1 MWLEEGDT
9 ITRKLYAQTLRAIG
23 ASGNASYFY
32 VGPFMKK
39 MVEELKEAG
48 AIIEEDDFLNYRALI
63 RNPIESTFDG
73 LRVIG
78 TPPPSGGAV
87 LALILNILKGLK

>member
-1 MWLEEGDT
+1 MEEGKP
-9 ITRKLYAQTLRAIG
+9 IIRKLYAQTLHAIG

-32 VGPFMKK
+32 EGPFMEK

-48 AIIEEDDFLNYRALI
+48 AIIEEDDFLNYSALI
-63 RNPIESTFDG
+63 RNPIQSEFNNLT
-73 LRVIG
+73 VIG